1 MSTPA
6 FSTTTVLGSNQPR
19 RLLCALCFVLC
30 ALCFGALCFVLCALC
45 FGAWLLIDGWRLR
58 LLKFSRHR
66 LVNNHS
72 HIAVF
77 RTHQTRKAN
86 KQANEREERNK
97 NKREET

>member
-19 RLLCALCFVLC
+19 RLLC
-30 ALCFGALCFVLCALC
+30 ALCFVLCALC